1 MADLPK
7 RRHEAGQAVNANG
20 PASRVTA
27 QKAYEE
33 HGRLLYS
40 LALAE
45 CRDPGLAEDAVQE
58 ALLRFQ
64 EALQAG
70 GEIRSVRAWLARVA
84 VNFLRDAARRG
95 ARQEALSVASGLA
108 APPPPGPAGELD
120 ARLREMLSPR
130 ELDCVRLR
138 VLGYKYKEIAEIL
151 GLRPGSVA
159 RLLSRAQ
166 NKLETLRAGR
176 DGADRQR
183 RGSRRRQPG
192 PGLQQPGLPPQEGA
206 ASES

>member
-1 MADLPK
+1 MTDHPEQRNL
-7 RRHEAGQAVNANG
+7 AGQEADAPG
-20 PASRVTA
+20 PDSRDSART
-27 QKAYEE
+27 AYEE
-33 HGRLLYS
+33 HGRLLYN

-58 ALLRFQ
+58 AFLRYQ

-95 ARQEALSVASGLA
+95 AKQEALSAVSGVA
-108 APPPPGPAGELD
+108 APLPAGSADELD
-120 ARLREMLSPR
+120 ARLRALLTPR
-130 ELDCVRLR
+130 ELQCVQLR
-138 VLGYKYKEIAEIL
+138 VLGYKYLEIAEIL

-166 NKLETLRAGR
+166 GKLEKLRHPK
-176 DGADRQR
+176 DG
-183 RGSRRRQPG
+183 G
-192 PGLQQPGLPPQEGA
+192 
-206 ASES
+206 

>member
-1 MADLPK
+1 MTDHPEQRKFSRPEADAP
-7 RRHEAGQAVNANG
+7 G
-20 PASRVTA
+20 PDSRDSA
-27 QKAYEE
+27 RAAYEE

-58 ALLRFQ
+58 AFLRYQ

-70 GEIRSVRAWLARVA
+70 SEIRSVRAWLARVA

-95 ARQEALSVASGLA
+95 ARQEALSAVSAVA
-108 APPPPGPAGELD
+108 APPPAGSADELD
-120 ARLREMLSPR
+120 ARLRALLTPR
-130 ELDCVRLR
+130 ELQCVQLR
-138 VLGYKYKEIAEIL
+138 VLGYKYLEIAEIL

-166 NKLETLRAGR
+166 VKLEKLRGPR
-176 DGADRQR
+176 DG
-183 RGSRRRQPG
+183 G
-192 PGLQQPGLPPQEGA
+192 
-206 ASES
+206 